1 MRRHGLK
8 KGLSLLL
15 VLCMI
20 LSLLPM
26 TALAD
31 EISEPSAAVEEQE
44 SAAKDETTNTPD
56 DTTGDKQDDTGE
68 AGSEAGTDEAG
79 SETGTGETGSE
90 TGTGEA
96 GTGEAG
102 TGETGEAGTGETGE
116 AGTGETGE
124 AGTGE
129 TGEAGTGETGEG
141 EEEKSFVDKII
152 DEIKDILTPIE
163 GDKAENSLPS
173 QEPSAEEPAAN
184 APVAETP
191 ATKVDPDQALAAVY
205 ALGEEEAPD
214 TDDDGFY
221 KIVHLDAGRKY
232 FSVDNIKSLIDKMA
246 AAGYNQLELYLSDNQ
261 GFRFA
266 LEDPVVTVGDNEYD
280 LTDAFGPNGDY
291 GAGCLTQEDMHTIL
305 SYAKRNNIEVV
316 PCLNTPGHMGAILR
330 SSALPSSF
338 KWNDSNSSLNIE
350 DADAVA
356 FALALLDKYA
366 SYFVGEG
373 CKYFNIGADEFAND
387 IYPNGGMGFGALTS
401 QRKYQYFVDY
411 VNAAAQTVINAG
423 MTPRAFND
431 GMYYGGQDMK
441 PTSGNDVISD
451 IQVCYWSSG
460 WNGYNVASASTIAQK
475 GHDMINTH
483 GDYYY
488 VLGKDS
494 NMTTG
499 KVEASDFDASVFA
512 GPSSELDA
520 SGAMFCIWCDDP
532 NAETEEEALEHSL
545 PYLQGFASTL
555 PNEVTASLPGSG
567 QVTIAAAG
575 LTALGVAA
583 AAEDPEIAGAT
594 EIVTY
599 SLTPMVG
606 ETAYTGE
613 AEVTLS
619 VPSGWTNYSN
629 IRGFVVNANGSVS
642 LIKGTGAP
650 SAKTYTFTVPH
661 FSDVGLMLQGSTTEV
676 EKVELAYQG
685 SGTYTFEYSRE
696 LTAADIMI
704 DDPDVVSVEITE
716 VKPIGG
722 SEDSTKITRG
732 SSVSSVSGG
741 EQYVVVSN
749 SQMMSANGTTLS
761 GGSVPASG
769 NTVPDASLWT
779 FTKVSD
785 GVYTI
790 SWTNGD
796 TTYYLGYKQDS
807 SNFKKKTY
815 TYTPVLQA
823 SPCNWSFDS
832 NRIYIEGLEASN
844 NGWTAIYYL
853 TYNNGWTMSTTS
865 SNVTLYSVE
874 TEEIPAT
881 APTSYQHT
889 LVFTGRK
896 AGTATVTLDGR
907 YSYPVQVGQE
917 DVTGISTNMEL
928 WVTNQQVIPND
939 GTEYSTGSGKN
950 TDNNDYTYYY
960 VTIDAADVNFEDGKD
975 ISTLTA
981 KTGTAGGNT
990 AIYWKATYLDLNNLT
1005 KQDNAGGKDH
1015 TLDGDDFSKIRYWE
1029 GKWAYYSI
1037 QDNQWKEFG
1046 DNYQLV
1052 AYYLQVTPITDEVTT
1067 NVVDWGPFYSQ
1078 WGQSDYNWFF
1088 NNTWHN
1094 YVKGG
1099 HYIFLDFAVVY
1110 EDGSQNPS
1118 SFPVD
1123 NTMFFHSE
1131 GIYTKGRR
1139 LGSILFTQNENSDYE
1154 IWKITVQDGTS
1165 SGYSEKDSFTVSYTG
1180 TEKTVWT
1187 EDMGGDPL
1195 VQYLDYKDEQQ
1206 GKLVRIYVRKKITQD
1221 DLVIRYVDQSNNNE
1235 LIYQYGIKVKEGT
1248 NFKGYRYSNGTIT
1261 PNTVENYWGASQEI
1275 QTNLN
1280 DLAELKDKYVGTGYT
1295 LVGAE
1300 VSEDCKTLTLYYNYQ
1315 SDAEFVYDFG
1325 LPMRITPANVGFTS
1339 TPTSVTLGGTGV
1351 KSVRADGANIV
1362 FQPVSAADTGYTVTA
1377 TYTFSDGSNQP
1388 KTLKFIPATTVYYEE
1403 GFMGSGN
1410 KGTRTQA
1417 ASKVGDRAHYG
1428 YDVAYASDSGPSH
1441 ATELTSSMVGQI
1453 ASFSFKG
1460 TGVDIYANC
1469 SADTGMILITVK
1481 SGSTI
1486 EKMAVVNTAMVDG
1499 YTGLTSNQAVT
1510 AYNVPIVS
1518 FDGLEYGTHTVTIT
1532 HVESG
1537 KSTGDMAA
1545 KSVKLDGF
1553 RVHGTL
1559 DVETTAAYVRDNEA
1573 NPAIVELRNNLL
1585 QITYDA
1591 KAADSLSYAS
1601 QIDLLRS
1608 QVLGACGDASIEAA
1622 LITQADRGPVTVGGQ
1637 IITATT
1643 DLLDN
1648 GPKNEIYLKSGD
1660 ILTFNVS
1667 GNAQVGIKS
1676 LMGSGAACTINGIE
1690 QKVSTTD
1697 MFYQVSADTVTIE
1710 NTGSG
1715 ILAVTELKV
1724 F

>member
-1 MRRHGLK
+1 
-8 KGLSLLL
+8 
-15 VLCMI
+15 
-20 LSLLPM
+20 
-26 TALAD
+26 
-31 EISEPSAAVEEQE
+31 
-44 SAAKDETTNTPD
+44 
-56 DTTGDKQDDTGE
+56 
-68 AGSEAGTDEAG
+68 
-79 SETGTGETGSE
+79 
-90 TGTGEA
+90 
-96 GTGEAG
+96 
-102 TGETGEAGTGETGE
+102 
-116 AGTGETGE
+116 
-124 AGTGE
+124 
-129 TGEAGTGETGEG
+129 
-141 EEEKSFVDKII
+141 
-152 DEIKDILTPIE
+152 
-163 GDKAENSLPS
+163 
-173 QEPSAEEPAAN
+173 
-184 APVAETP
+184 
-191 ATKVDPDQALAAVY
+191 
-205 ALGEEEAPD
+205 
-214 TDDDGFY
+214 
-221 KIVHLDAGRKY
+221 
-232 FSVDNIKSLIDKMA
+232 MA

-266 LEDPVVTVGDNEYD
+266 LEDPVVTVGDKEYD

-291 GAGCLTQEDMHTIL
+291 GKGCLRQDEMDDIL
-305 SYAKRNNIEVV
+305 SYADGKKIEVV

-338 KWNDSNSSLNIE
+338 KWNGSNSLNIE

-366 SYFVGEG
+366 SYFDDRG

-460 WNGYNVASASTIAQK
+460 WSDYEVASASTIAQK

-488 VLGKDS
+488 VLGKGS

-499 KVEASDFDASVFA
+499 KVRASDFNPSVFY

-520 SGAMFCIWCDDP
+520 AGAMFCIWCDVP
-532 NAETEEEALEHSL
+532 NAESAESALSNSL
-545 PYLQGFASTL
+545 PYMQGFASTL

-575 LTALGVAA
+575 LTELGAA

-606 ETAYTGE
+606 ETAYTGK

-619 VPSGWTNYSN
+619 VPSDWTNYSN
-629 IRGFVVNANGSVS
+629 IRGFVVEEDRSVTI
-642 LIKGTGAP
+642 IKGIGDP

-696 LTAADIMI
+696 LTDDDIRI
-704 DDPDVVSVEITE
+704 DNPDVVSVEITE

-722 SEDSTKITRG
+722 SAGSTKITCG

-769 NTVPDASLWT
+769 ATVPGASLWT
-779 FTKVSD
+779 FTKKSD

-796 TTYYLGYKQDS
+796 TTYYLGYKENVS
-807 SNFKKKTY
+807 SGFLYADY
-815 TYTPVLQA
+815 TYTPILQA
-823 SPCNWSFDS
+823 SACEWKFDGS
-832 NRIYIEGLEASN
+832 GIYANLITRKGIVSGETYSDC
-844 NGWTAIYYL
+844 YL

-874 TEEIPAT
+874 KEEIPAT

-889 LVFTGRK
+889 LVFTGLK
-896 AGTATVTLDGR
+896 AGGTTTVTLDGQ

-917 DVTGISTNMEL
+917 NVTGISTSMEL

-939 GTEYSTGSGKN
+939 GTESSTGSGKN
-950 TDNNDYTYYY
+950 TDNKDYTYYY

-1088 NNTWHN
+1088 NDNTWHN

-1118 SFPVD
+1118 SFPVG

-1165 SGYSEKDSFTVSYTG
+1165 SGYSKKDSFTVSYTG

-1195 VQYLDYKDEQQ
+1195 VQYLDYQQEKQ

-1248 NFKGYRYSNGTIT
+1248 NFQRYQYSNGTIT

-1280 DLAELKDKYVGTGYT
+1280 NLAELKDKYVGTGYK

-1325 LPMRITPANVGFTS
+1325 LPMRITPANVGITS

-1351 KSVRADGANIV
+1351 KSVTADGADIV
-1362 FQPVSAADTGYTVTA
+1362 FQPLSAADTGYTVTA
-1377 TYTFSDGSNQP
+1377 TYTFSDGSTQP

-1410 KGTRTQA
+1410 KGTRTQT
-1417 ASKVGDRAHYG
+1417 ASKVGDKDHYG

-1486 EKMAVVNTAMVDG
+1486 EKMAVVNTAMVNG
-1499 YTGLTSNQAVT
+1499 YTGLTSNQAVI

-1537 KSTGDMAA
+1537 KRTGDTAE

-1559 DVETTAAYVRDNEA
+1559 DVKTTAAYASDNEA

-1585 QITYDA
+1585 QITYNA

-1608 QVLGACGDASIEAA
+1608 QVLGECGDRTIKAA
-1622 LITQADRGPVTVGGQ
+1622 LFTKADQGSVTVGGQ
-1637 IITATT
+1637 TITATT

-1676 LMGSGAACTINGIE
+1676 LTGSGAVCTINGIE

-1697 MFYQVSADTVTIE
+1697 MFYQVTGNVEIKNA
-1710 NTGSG
+1710 GSG